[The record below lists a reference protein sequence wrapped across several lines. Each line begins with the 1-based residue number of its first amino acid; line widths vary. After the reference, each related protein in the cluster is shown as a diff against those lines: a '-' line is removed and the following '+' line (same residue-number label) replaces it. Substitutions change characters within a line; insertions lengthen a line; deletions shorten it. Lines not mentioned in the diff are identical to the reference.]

1 MSSQGRLQFS
11 LATPG
16 LKLSAREAPWD
27 SAIFLAPVAQIDLL
41 QVLDSHAALEDY
53 AQYQAWVASEHI
65 GIVSCRLAHDRLR
78 ESMLLEANGFR
89 FIEMVLHPR
98 LDGLQK
104 RSITADD
111 LKILPATEADIP
123 SLREIAATAFS
134 NERYHIDPRLNPR
147 LGDER
152 YARWVGN
159 SLGHKT
165 QQLLK
170 VLDGGRLIGLFVV
183 EATSSQSVYWH
194 LTAISPQWQGCG
206 YGRRVWTSMLRHH
219 QEQGHETVSTTISAR
234 NVRVLNLYAFLG
246 FRFMPPEMTLH
257 WVRGSE

>member
-111 LKILPATEADIP
+111 LKILPPLKLIYRACVKSP
-123 SLREIAATAFS
+123 
-134 NERYHIDPRLNPR
+134 
-147 LGDER
+147 
-152 YARWVGN
+152 
-159 SLGHKT
+159 
-165 QQLLK
+165 QQLS
-170 VLDGGRLIGLFVV
+170 
-183 EATSSQSVYWH
+183 ATN
-194 LTAISPQWQGCG
+194 G
-206 YGRRVWTSMLRHH
+206 
-219 QEQGHETVSTTISAR
+219 TISIR
-234 NVRVLNLYAFLG
+234 DS
-246 FRFMPPEMTLH
+246 TQD
-257 WVRGSE
+257 